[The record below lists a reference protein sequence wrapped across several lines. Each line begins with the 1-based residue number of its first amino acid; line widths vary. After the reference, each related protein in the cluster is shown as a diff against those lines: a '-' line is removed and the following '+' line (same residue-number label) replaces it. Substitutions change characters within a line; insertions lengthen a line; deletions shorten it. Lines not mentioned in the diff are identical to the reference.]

1 MFWSLRRPAVNV
13 VPLQRASLPM
23 ALIDSAFRKHSA
35 QMKRVLSEMSP
46 EELRSVEVALK
57 KVGKRAATLME
68 ES

>member
-1 MFWSLRRPAVNV
+1 
-13 VPLQRASLPM
+13 M

-35 QMKRVLSEMSP
+35 QMKRVFSELSP